1 MIIFRFSA
9 ALFALAV
16 AGCGIGGFK
25 PRNDLE
31 AMLQGN
37 VGEAI
42 ANLERYISQNAK
54 NPKKVESELLQ
65 AGFTK
70 AEFVK
75 YSSEEGVV
83 RTNCQF
89 YSYRRKGGLS
99 GFGAGAIVWV
109 CEKGSGAN
117 FGYIAP

>member
-75 YSSEEGVV
+75 YSILQLPSQGW
-83 RTNCQF
+83 
-89 YSYRRKGGLS
+89 S
-99 GFGAGAIVWV
+99 VWV
-109 CEKGSGAN
+109 WCGRESLGLREGLRSQFWIHCTVRKQ
-117 FGYIAP
+117 